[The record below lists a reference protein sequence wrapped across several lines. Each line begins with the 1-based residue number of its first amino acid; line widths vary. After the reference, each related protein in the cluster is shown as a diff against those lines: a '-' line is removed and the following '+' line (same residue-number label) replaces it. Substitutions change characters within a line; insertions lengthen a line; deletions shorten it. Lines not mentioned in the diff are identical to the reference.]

1 MSALTTSGE
10 HPVNWFDTA
19 LEIRADLEQVA
30 IMVES
35 VAGHNSGHAQHE
47 PTPTLIRGSERGFIV
62 HLDFQCNQPFDVQGT
77 AGNTHADIVSVS
89 VHGY

>member
-30 IMVES
+30 IMVKS

-47 PTPTLIRGSERGFIV
+47 PTT
-62 HLDFQCNQPFDVQGT
+62 
-77 AGNTHADIVSVS
+77 NTKYRPELRRSLGHPYPQAI
-89 VHGY
+89 